1 MAHGVDVVLEV
12 TLPII
17 GQDYAAQFA
26 VASEVE
32 TGISGKHQQTSHVS
46 PADLLLKGQRELSH

>member
-1 MAHGVDVVLEV
+1 MAHGVDVVLKV
-12 TLPII
+12 TLSII

-26 VASEVE
+26 VASEVK

-46 PADLLLKGQRELSH
+46 PADLLLKGPSH

>member
-1 MAHGVDVVLEV
+1 MAHGVNVVLKV

-17 GQDYAAQFA
+17 RQDYAAQFA
-26 VASEVE
+26 VASKVE
-32 TGISGKHQQTSHVS
+32 TSISGKHQQTSDVS